1 MLELLGTYS
10 DEDAPQARDD
20 AHRCIVTCVG
30 DKKTFLLD
38 HLLLLKPVKFLEG
51 ELIHD
56 LLVIFVSGTLQVCS
70 VVIPASVFTVAD
82 WRLTRYERI
91 HHRPTARLLL
101 HRV

>member
-10 DEDAPQARDD
+10 DEDASQARDD

-30 DKKTFLLD
+30 DKGTFLLD

-56 LLVIFVSGTLQVCS
+56 LLVIFVSGTLQVGKS
-70 VVIPASVFTVAD
+70 KA
-82 WRLTRYERI
+82 Y
-91 HHRPTARLLL
+91 
-101 HRV
+101 